1 MAIVKCK
8 GTKLQH
14 TVSASLVD
22 IAQILSI
29 EHSGSGSETFESTTL
44 DGGVYKTFAPTGY
57 SNPGQ
62 VSAEIF
68 YDPALAGHQAVTD
81 LIATPATNAMR
92 IIYAD
97 TAATNQ
103 AFTAK
108 TSRSAPLL
116 CCLRRSR
123 PRQSRAIRG
132 ATGRWSRCSSGD
144 SGLLCRGLIPT
155 CWSAWGSPS
164 RKTRNACNV
173 RP

>member
-29 EHSGSGSETFESTTL
+29 EHSGSGSETFDSTTL

-62 VSAEIF
+62 VSMELF
-68 YDPALAGHQAVTD
+68 FDPALVGHQAITD
-81 LIATPATNAMR
+81 LIASPATNAMK

-97 TAATNQ
+97 TGATNQ
-103 AFTAK
+103 SFT
-108 TSRSAPLL
+108 SAGVEF
-116 CCLRRSR
+116 
-123 PRQSRAIRG
+123 G
-132 ATGRWSRCSSGD
+132 ATVAMDDGLKASVTYTVTGD
-144 SGLLCRGLIPT
+144 PGWPT
-155 CWSAWGSPS
+155 
-164 RKTRNACNV
+164 
-173 RP
+173 

>member
-22 IAQILSI
+22 IAQLLSI

-57 SNPGQ
+57 SNPGT

-68 YDPALAGHQAVTD
+68 YDPALSGHQAITD
-81 LIATPATNAMR
+81 LIATPATNAMKA
-92 IIYAD
+92 IYAD

-103 AFTAK
+103 TFT
-108 TSRSAPLL
+108 SAGVEFGVTVAMEDGLK
-116 CCLRRSR
+116 
-123 PRQSRAIRG
+123 
-132 ATGRWSRCSSGD
+132 ATMTYTVTGD
-144 SGLLCRGLIPT
+144 PGWPT
-155 CWSAWGSPS
+155 
-164 RKTRNACNV
+164 
-173 RP
+173 

>member
-22 IAQILSI
+22 IAQLLSI

-57 SNPGQ
+57 SNPGT

-68 YDPALAGHQAVTD
+68 YDPALSGHQAITD
-81 LIATPATNAMR
+81 LIATPATNAMKAV
-92 IIYAD
+92 YAD

-103 AFTAK
+103 SFT
-108 TSRSAPLL
+108 SAGVEFGVTVAMEDGLK
-116 CCLRRSR
+116 
-123 PRQSRAIRG
+123 
-132 ATGRWSRCSSGD
+132 ATMTYTVTGD
-144 SGLLCRGLIPT
+144 PGWPT
-155 CWSAWGSPS
+155 
-164 RKTRNACNV
+164 
-173 RP
+173 

>member
-29 EHSGSGSETFESTTL
+29 EHSGSGSETFDSTTL

-81 LIATPATNAMR
+81 LIATPATNAMK

-103 AFTAK
+103 AFT
-108 TSRSAPLL
+108 SAGVEF
-116 CCLRRSR
+116 
-123 PRQSRAIRG
+123 G
-132 ATGRWSRCSSGD
+132 ATVAMDDGLKASLTYTVTGD
-144 SGLLCRGLIPT
+144 PG
-155 CWSAWGSPS
+155 WPS
-164 RKTRNACNV
+164 
-173 RP
+173 

>member
-22 IAQILSI
+22 IAQLLSI

-57 SNPGQ
+57 SNPGT

-68 YDPALAGHQAVTD
+68 YDPALSGHQAITD
-81 LIATPATNAMR
+81 LIATPATNAMKA
-92 IIYAD
+92 IYAD

-103 AFTAK
+103 SFT
-108 TSRSAPLL
+108 SAGVEFGVTVAMEDGLK
-116 CCLRRSR
+116 
-123 PRQSRAIRG
+123 
-132 ATGRWSRCSSGD
+132 ATMTYTVTGD
-144 SGLLCRGLIPT
+144 PGWPT
-155 CWSAWGSPS
+155 
-164 RKTRNACNV
+164 
-173 RP
+173 

>member
-1 MAIVKCK
+1 MSIVKCK

-14 TVSASLVD
+14 TVSATLVD

-29 EHSGSGSETFESTTL
+29 EHSGSGSETFDSTTL

-81 LIATPATNAMR
+81 LIATPATNAMK

-103 AFTAK
+103 AFT
-108 TSRSAPLL
+108 SAGVEF
-116 CCLRRSR
+116 
-123 PRQSRAIRG
+123 G
-132 ATGRWSRCSSGD
+132 ATVAMDDGLKASITYTVTGD
-144 SGLLCRGLIPT
+144 PGWPT
-155 CWSAWGSPS
+155 
-164 RKTRNACNV
+164 
-173 RP
+173 

>member
-1 MAIVKCK
+1 MSIVKCK

-68 YDPALAGHQAVTD
+68 YDPALVGHQAITD
-81 LIATPATNAMR
+81 LIAAPATNAMKL
-92 IIYAD
+92 IYAD

-103 AFTAK
+103 SFT
-108 TSRSAPLL
+108 SAGVEF
-116 CCLRRSR
+116 
-123 PRQSRAIRG
+123 G
-132 ATGRWSRCSSGD
+132 ATVAMDDGLKGSITYTVSGD
-144 SGLLCRGLIPT
+144 PGWPT
-155 CWSAWGSPS
+155 
-164 RKTRNACNV
+164 
-173 RP
+173 

>member
-81 LIATPATNAMR
+81 LIATPATNAMK

-103 AFTAK
+103 SFT
-108 TSRSAPLL
+108 SAGVEF
-116 CCLRRSR
+116 
-123 PRQSRAIRG
+123 G
-132 ATGRWSRCSSGD
+132 ATVAMDDGLKASLTYTVTGD
-144 SGLLCRGLIPT
+144 PG
-155 CWSAWGSPS
+155 WPS
-164 RKTRNACNV
+164 
-173 RP
+173 

>member
-68 YDPALAGHQAVTD
+68 YDPALAGHQAITD
-81 LIATPATNAMR
+81 LIATPATNAMKM
-92 IIYAD
+92 IYAD

-103 AFTAK
+103 SFT
-108 TSRSAPLL
+108 SAGVEFGNTVAMDDGLKG
-116 CCLRRSR
+116 S
-123 PRQSRAIRG
+123 ITYTV
-132 ATGRWSRCSSGD
+132 TGDPGW
-144 SGLLCRGLIPT
+144 PT
-155 CWSAWGSPS
+155 
-164 RKTRNACNV
+164 
-173 RP
+173 

>member
-62 VSAEIF
+62 VSMELF
-68 YDPALAGHQAVTD
+68 FDPALVGHQAITD
-81 LIATPATNAMR
+81 LIASPATNAMK

-97 TAATNQ
+97 TGATNQ
-103 AFTAK
+103 SFT
-108 TSRSAPLL
+108 SAGVEF
-116 CCLRRSR
+116 
-123 PRQSRAIRG
+123 G
-132 ATGRWSRCSSGD
+132 ATVAMDDGLKASVTYTVTGD
-144 SGLLCRGLIPT
+144 PGWPT
-155 CWSAWGSPS
+155 
-164 RKTRNACNV
+164 
-173 RP
+173 

>member
-1 MAIVKCK
+1 MSIVKCK

-68 YDPALAGHQAVTD
+68 YDPALVGHQAITD
-81 LIATPATNAMR
+81 LIATPATNAMKM
-92 IIYAD
+92 IYAD

-103 AFTAK
+103 AFT
-108 TSRSAPLL
+108 SAGVEF
-116 CCLRRSR
+116 
-123 PRQSRAIRG
+123 G
-132 ATGRWSRCSSGD
+132 ATVAMDDGLKASITYTVTGD
-144 SGLLCRGLIPT
+144 PGWPT
-155 CWSAWGSPS
+155 
-164 RKTRNACNV
+164 
-173 RP
+173 

>member
-29 EHSGSGSETFESTTL
+29 EHSGSGSETFDSTTL

-81 LIATPATNAMR
+81 LIATPATNAMK

-103 AFTAK
+103 SFT
-108 TSRSAPLL
+108 SAGVEF
-116 CCLRRSR
+116 
-123 PRQSRAIRG
+123 G
-132 ATGRWSRCSSGD
+132 ATVAMDDGLKASLTYTVTGD
-144 SGLLCRGLIPT
+144 PG
-155 CWSAWGSPS
+155 WPS
-164 RKTRNACNV
+164 
-173 RP
+173 